1 MLESI
6 SWTSRLDEVSENFKS
21 IPSSSVVH
29 LELASM
35 ASVAFVK
42 NVMEKV
48 CWFILTVLS
57 QKQNTCL
64 I

>member
-6 SWTSRLDEVSENFKS
+6 NWNSRLDEISENFKS

-35 ASVAFVK
+35 ASVEFVK
-42 NVMEKV
+42 SVIEKV
-48 CWFILTVLS
+48 S
-57 QKQNTCL
+57 
-64 I
+64 

>member
-6 SWTSRLDEVSENFKS
+6 NWTSRLDEVSENFIS

-35 ASVAFVK
+35 ASVVFVK
-42 NVMEKV
+42 SVMEKV
-48 CWFILTVLS
+48 S
-57 QKQNTCL
+57 
-64 I
+64 

>member
-35 ASVAFVK
+35 ASVVFVK
-42 NVMEKV
+42 SVMEKV
-48 CWFILTVLS
+48 S
-57 QKQNTCL
+57 
-64 I
+64 